1 MKTTFFRIIFCCITG
16 LLCGLPALAHELRP
30 TIVTVDFKNARQ
42 FNLEVQLNIEALIA
56 GISPKHRDTEA
67 SPEADQ
73 YRQLRGLSPT
83 ELQQRFTAF
92 LPRYHAGIEVHLD
105 NQRVIPQ
112 LITINIP
119 EIGDT
124 QRARIS
130 RLLLQGSL
138 PANARVFTW
147 RYSAAFG
154 DSVVRFPVEKP
165 DTQGNVTAI
174 YLQDGAKS
182 DPYLLGEGFKSQ
194 NRWSLAGRYIS
205 LGFTHILPLGL
216 DHILFVLGLFLL
228 SARYKLL
235 LWQVT
240 AFTLAHSITLGL
252 SMYGILSLP
261 ASVVEPLIA
270 LSIVYVAVEN
280 MLTTRLHTWRVVI
293 VFLFGLLHGLG
304 FAGVL
309 NEVGLPQGEFI
320 LGLLTFNLGVE
331 LGQLAVILLGYIF
344 VGKWFSQKRGYRT
357 HVVIPASAGIAL
369 IGVYW
374 TIERLV

>member
-1 MKTTFFRIIFCCITG
+1 MLYG
-16 LLCGLPALAHELRP
+16 LSAPAHELRP
-30 TIVTVDFKNARQ
+30 AIVTVDFKDTQ
-42 FNLEVQLNIEALIA
+42 LFNIEVQLNIEAIIA
-56 GISPKHRDTEA
+56 GVSPQHRDSEE
-67 SPEADQ
+67 SPVADQ
-73 YRQLRGLSPT
+73 YRQLRTLSAA
-83 ELQQRFTAF
+83 ELKQRFAAF
-92 LPRYHAGIEVHLD
+92 LPQYYAGIEIHLD

-112 LITINIP
+112 LTAIDIP
-119 EIGDT
+119 AIGDT

-130 RLLLQGSL
+130 RLLFQGSL

-154 DSVVRFPVEKP
+154 DSIVRFPVEKP

-174 YLQDGAKS
+174 YLQDGTKS

-228 SARYKLL
+228 STRYKLL

-261 ASVVEPLIA
+261 AAVVEPLIA

-374 TIERLV
+374 TVERLM